1 MNKILITGAAGFI
14 GFSLIKKLLN
24 SKFEIVGIDNL
35 NDYYDVNLKFARL
48 NEIGI
53 SKKLFEQKKQSFNSK
68 YSNFK
73 FVYGDIAD
81 KKLLK
86 NLFYNEQFD
95 VVINLAAQAG
105 VRYSLINPYAY
116 VKSNVEGFLNLIE
129 LSKSHNIKH
138 FIYASSSSVYG
149 LNESFPFSESSSTEH
164 PISLYAAT
172 KKSNEMIAHSYSHL
186 FNLPTTG
193 LRFFTVY
200 GPWGR
205 PDMALYNFT
214 DSIINGKPIR
224 LFNYGKMFRDFTYI
238 DDIVESIFRLIDFP
252 PSGNKSWDP
261 LYPKPDTSVSP
272 YTIFNIGNSNPIS
285 LVSYIELIEKNLNIK
300 SNIIFEKMQ
309 PGDVAKTISNTDK
322 LKSLINFAPTTKVE
336 DGIKYFINWY
346 KIYNNIS

>member
-1 MNKILITGAAGFI
+1 MKKILITGAAGFI
-14 GFSLIKKLLN
+14 GSSLIKKLLN

-53 SKKLFEQKKQSFNSK
+53 NKILFDQKKQSFNSK

-81 KKLLK
+81 KNFLK
-86 NLFYNEQFD
+86 NLFNKEQFD
-95 VVINLAAQAG
+95 IVINLAAQAG

-116 VKSNVEGFLNLIE
+116 IKSNVEGFLNLIE
-129 LSKSHNIKH
+129 LSKNHNIKH

-149 LNESFPFSESSSTEH
+149 LNESFPFSETSSTEH

-224 LFNYGKMFRDFTYI
+224 LFNNGNMFRDFTYI

-252 PSGNKSWDP
+252 PSGNKNWDP
-261 LYPKPDTSVSP
+261 LYPKPDTSVAP
-272 YTIFNIGNSNPIS
+272 YTIFNIGNSDPIS
-285 LVSYIELIEKNLNIK
+285 LLSYIELIEKNLNIK
-300 SNIIFEKMQ
+300 SDIIFEKMQ
-309 PGDVAKTISNTDK
+309 PGDVAKTISNTEK
-322 LKSLINFAPTTKVE
+322 LKSVINFAPTTKVE

-346 KIYNNIS
+346 KIYNNIN